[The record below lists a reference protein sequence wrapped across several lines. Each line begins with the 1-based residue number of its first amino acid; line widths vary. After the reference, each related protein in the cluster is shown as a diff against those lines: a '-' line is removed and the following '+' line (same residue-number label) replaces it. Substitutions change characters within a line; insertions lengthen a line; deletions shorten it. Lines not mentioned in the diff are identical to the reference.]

1 MKENK
6 FKKHEEKL
14 PSLSGETSCK
24 SVKKEENN
32 IGFVIAEATGISFH
46 RDDMHKFPNAIFTV
60 NFRGVFNADR
70 ETVNKIHEN
79 GLGIPK
85 EIILDSI
92 LDKNIIA
99 EAKQLLQDII
109 KWEEDNFIEADLL
122 ERIKCLEDRMKL

>member
-1 MKENK
+1 MKDLTFTE
-6 FKKHEEKL
+6 HEEKL
-14 PSLSGETSCK
+14 PSLSGGTCQT
-24 SVKKEENN
+24 VKKEERKL
-32 IGFVIAEATGISFH
+32 GFVIAEATSISFN
-46 RDDMHKFPNAIFTV
+46 RDDMDKVHDAIFTV
-60 NFRGVFNADR
+60 NFRGVFYADS

-92 LDKNIIA
+92 VDKNIIA

-109 KWEEDNFIEADLL
+109 KWEKSNFIEADLL

>member
-1 MKENK
+1 MKENE

-14 PSLSGETSCK
+14 PSFFSETSCK
-24 SVKKEENN
+24 SVKKEEKN
-32 IGFVIAEATGISFH
+32 IGFVIAEATSISFN
-46 RDDMHKFPNAIFTV
+46 RDDMHKVPNAIFTV
-60 NFRGVFNADR
+60 NFRGVFNADS

-79 GLGIPK
+79 GIGIPK

-109 KWEEDNFIEADLL
+109 KWEEANFIESDLL
-122 ERIKCLEDRMKL
+122 ERIKCLEDRMKM

>member
-1 MKENK
+1 MKDLK
-6 FKKHEEKL
+6 FTEHEEKL
-14 PSLSGETSCK
+14 PSLSGVTCQT
-24 SVKKEENN
+24 VKKEERKL
-32 IGFVIAEATGISFH
+32 GFVIAEATSISSH
-46 RDDMHKFPNAIFTV
+46 RDDMGKVTDAVFTV
-60 NFRGVFNADR
+60 NFRGVFYADS

-92 LDKNIIA
+92 VDKNIIA

-109 KWEEDNFIEADLL
+109 KWEESNFINDELL